1 MGPFLLPQHRETVR
15 KYLSPHS
22 WLLPVDKYNKSCQQ
36 ELAAINKGTG
46 INHVQAEPNSI
57 ITIT

>member
-15 KYLSPHS
+15 KYLSPLS
-22 WLLPVDKYNKSCQQ
+22 WLLPVDKYCQR
-36 ELAAINKGTG
+36 EFVAINKGTG
-46 INHVQAEPNSI
+46 INHVQAEPNCI